1 MQKIISLNAL
11 KIIISCTLTM
21 FILNGCTN
29 PFNTRD
35 IEEPDI
41 GENTAIY
48 DPPVSSNIVL
58 SNFKFAITQENI
70 SNYMSCFVDPSL
82 SYDFVFRFVPDPGV
96 ETDKFRFW
104 SLYDEE
110 SYLNTVF
117 KQSTNI
123 SLEFFDEITFANIS
137 QSPDSV
143 QTNSFRYELRIVFE
157 EEDAIF
163 VGTARM
169 KLIKN
174 INALWHIYYWEDTK
188 SEDLESRSWSNLK
201 ATFKN

>member
-1 MQKIISLNAL
+1 MPTTKSLRAV
-11 KIIISCTLTM
+11 KIIITCLFMALALSA
-21 FILNGCTN
+21 CTN
-29 PFNTRD
+29 PFNSRD
-35 IEEPDI
+35 IEDPDI
-41 GENTAIY
+41 GDNTAIY

-58 SNFKFAITQENI
+58 SNFQYAITQENI
-70 SNYMSCFVDPSL
+70 SNYMNCFVEPSL
-82 SYDFVFRFVPDPGV
+82 AYNFVYRFVPDPGV

-117 KQSTNI
+117 KQSANI
-123 SLEFFDEITFANIS
+123 SLEFFDDITYTNIS

-163 VGTARM
+163 VGTMRM
-169 KLIKN
+169 KLIKDM
-174 INALWHIYYWEDTK
+174 NALWHIYYWEDTK
-188 SEDLESRSWSNLK
+188 SEDLESNSWTNLK